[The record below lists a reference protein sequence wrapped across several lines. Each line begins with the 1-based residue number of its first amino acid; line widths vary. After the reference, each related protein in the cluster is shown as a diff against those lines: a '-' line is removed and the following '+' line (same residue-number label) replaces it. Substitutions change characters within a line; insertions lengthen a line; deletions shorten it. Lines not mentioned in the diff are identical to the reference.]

1 MGDKPSSA
9 DFAFYGQISQL
20 VRFDPTPR
28 EICHQMAPR
37 VVAWVEIMDDLSGL
51 DTETLMWTD
60 LENCSGSLKAILAE
74 FGKMYAPLLLEN
86 AKAVE
91 EGLSEWSVDIDGSS
105 WKQKTFSYQA
115 KCLNWIRDEF
125 NELSD
130 ADQQKVMS
138 FLADSGCE
146 QIL

>member
-1 MGDKPSSA
+1 M
-9 DFAFYGQISQL
+9 
-20 VRFDPTPR
+20 RFDPTPR
-28 EICHQMAPR
+28 EICHQIAPR

-51 DTETLMWTD
+51 DLETLMWTD
-60 LENCSGSLKAILAE
+60 LENCTDSLKAILAE
-74 FGKMYAPLLLEN
+74 FGKMYAPLLIEN

-91 EGLSEWSVDIDGSS
+91 EGLPEWAVDIDGSR

-125 NELSD
+125 NGLSD
-130 ADQQKVMS
+130 VDQQRVMS
-138 FLADSGCE
+138 FLAGSGCE

>member
-1 MGDKPSSA
+1 
-9 DFAFYGQISQL
+9 
-20 VRFDPTPR
+20 
-28 EICHQMAPR
+28 
-37 VVAWVEIMDDLSGL
+37 MDDLSGL
-51 DTETLMWTD
+51 DAEALMWTD
-60 LENCSGSLKAILAE
+60 LENCSDSLKAILAE

-86 AKAVE
+86 AKAVK

-125 NELSD
+125 NGLSD
-130 ADQQKVMS
+130 SDQQKVMS